1 MTAAELDRI
10 GTRSTGANLS
20 QATAV
25 EQARAVA
32 EVQAA
37 VYVAQANPRD
47 VDRAVAEMHDVCGRM
62 VLAQVAF
69 YTVPN
74 RGHDKSV
81 HLARE
86 LIRIWGNTDYGVR
99 ELRRDDTVGESEVLA
114 FAWDQQT
121 NSRSSRS
128 FINPHARMKKVDGR
142 QVRVALDDLHDIY
155 LSNQNIGARAVRE
168 CIFTILPRWFAEQA
182 ADVCR
187 ATLEHG
193 EGRPLADRVRDLV
206 AVFGRLGVDVQ
217 RLESK
222 VGRKRGQWTAGDV
235 ADFRVAYTS
244 VTRDGISVD
253 ELFPAVRVTAAEIA
267 RQAPAA
273 PEESPTED
281 DRPRSEEQHRKLF
294 ALLGDNGLSSEE
306 MRPQRLA
313 WMSDVLG
320 REVTTSK
327 TLTVAEV
334 SRLIDAL
341 DPQPDDEPPQDGE

>member
-10 GTRSTGANLS
+10 GTRSPVPPAATLS

-47 VDRAVAEMHDVCGRM
+47 VDRAVAEMHDACGRM
-62 VLAQVAF
+62 ALAQVAF

-99 ELRRDDTVGESEVLA
+99 ELRRDDAAGESEVLA

-128 FINPHARMKKVDGR
+128 FINPHARMVKKER
-142 QVRVALDDLHDIY
+142 QPLTDLHDIY

-168 CIFTILPRWFAEQA
+168 CVFTILPKWFVEQA

-193 EGRPLADRVRDLV
+193 EGKPLAERITDMV
-206 AVFGRLGVDVQ
+206 AAFDKLGVGVQ

-222 VGRKRGQWTAGDV
+222 VGRKRGQWTGADV

-244 VTRDGISVD
+244 ITRDGVGAD
-253 ELFPAVRVTAAEIA
+253 DLFPAARVTAAEI
-267 RQAPAA
+267 RGQVPAA
-273 PEESPTED
+273 SAEPLMGET
-281 DRPRSEEQHRKLF
+281 QHRRLF
-294 ALLGDNGLSSEE
+294 KLLGDNGLASEE

-320 REVTTSK
+320 RDVPSSK
-327 TLTVAEV
+327 TLTVAEA

-341 DPQPDDEPPQDGE
+341 DPQPDDEPPLDGA

>member
-1 MTAAELDRI
+1 MTAELDRI
-10 GTRSTGANLS
+10 GTRSPIPPATTS

-25 EQARAVA
+25 EQTRAVA

-47 VDRAVAEMHDVCGRM
+47 VDRAVAEMQDTCGRM
-62 VLAQVAF
+62 ALAQVAF

-99 ELRRDDTVGESEVLA
+99 ELRRDDAAGESEVLA

-121 NSRSSRS
+121 NSRASRS
-128 FINPHARMKKVDGR
+128 FINPHARMVKKER
-142 QVRVALDDLHDIY
+142 QVLTDLHDIY

-168 CIFTILPRWFAEQA
+168 CIFAILPKWFVEQA

-187 ATLEHG
+187 ATLENG
-193 EGRPLADRVRDLV
+193 EGKPLAERIRDMI
-206 AVFGRLGVDVQ
+206 AAFDQIGVSVQ
-217 RLESK
+217 RLETK
-222 VGRKRGQWTAGDV
+222 AGRKRGQWTGADV

-244 VTRDGISVD
+244 ITRDRVAAD
-253 ELFPAVRVTAAEIA
+253 ELFPAARVTADEI
-267 RQAPAA
+267 RQERPAQ
-273 PEESPTED
+273 PTPTGPL
-281 DRPRSEEQHRKLF
+281 RTEEQHRMLF
-294 ALLGDNGLSSEE
+294 ALLTDNGLGSDD

-313 WMSDVLG
+313 WMSDTLG

-327 TLTVAEV
+327 TLTVADASV
-334 SRLIDAL
+334 LIDAL
-341 DPQPDDEPPQDGE
+341 DPQPPESPADGAP

>member
-10 GTRSTGANLS
+10 GTRSPALPAAGVS

-47 VDRAVAEMHDVCGRM
+47 VDRAVAEMQDACGRM
-62 VLAQVAF
+62 ALAQVAF
-69 YTVPN
+69 YSVPN
-74 RGHDKSV
+74 RGNDKSV

-99 ELRRDDTVGESEVLA
+99 ELRRDDAAGESEVLA

-128 FINPHARMKKVDGR
+128 FINPHARMKKVDGK
-142 QVRVALDDLHDIY
+142 QTRVALDDLHDIY

-168 CIFTILPRWFAEQA
+168 CVFTILPKWFVEQA

-187 ATLEHG
+187 ATLENG
-193 EGRPLADRVRDLV
+193 EGKPLAERIRDMV
-206 AVFGRLGVDVQ
+206 AAFDKVGIGVQ

-222 VGRKRGQWTAGDV
+222 VGRKRGQWTGADV

-244 VTRDGISVD
+244 ITRDGVSAD
-253 ELFPAVRVTAAEIA
+253 DLFPPLRVTAAEI
-267 RQAPAA
+267 RKQTRAA
-273 PEESPTED
+273 TPDPGVDPLMD
-281 DRPRSEEQHRKLF
+281 DGQKRRLF
-294 ALLGDNGLSSEE
+294 ALLGEHGLAGDER
-306 MRPQRLA
+306 RPQRLA

-327 TLTVAEV
+327 TLTVAEA
-334 SRLIDAL
+334 SQLIDAL
-341 DPQPDDEPPQDGE
+341 DPQPPADGAA